1 MIYRCRDRFAAALT
15 APGALFELEEQCG
28 FERFRDHPRT
38 LEGFYRQAIAR
49 GDMRLIQIDE
59 RAYSNNEVFARAA
72 CIAAHLRGRG
82 VQPGNAI
89 GLALTAGIEWAA
101 SFIAVTSIGAV
112 AVLVNTRGTADEMV
126 HAVQSM
132 QCRAVIA
139 DSERAETLLAEP
151 DFDASLLIAEAHLS
165 ALMLGRETPLDFAP
179 RNPTDPAIVLF
190 TSGTTGRPKPV
201 QIDHAGLTHTI
212 VLAGLVAAMQDQH
225 YEADFG
231 IAVPPER
238 ASAQAA
244 TLITSPVFHFSG
256 VMPFLRGLYFGA
268 PLFILGRWSVESVL
282 DLMEREPVSR
292 LGFVPAMLSD
302 MLASPRVSDKNLG
315 SLLLLSNG
323 ASSLDTA
330 LADRLRARFGTVMI
344 ANTYGQTES
353 AAWGTSI
360 CGQDYIDHP
369 TSAGYILPTLTMRIV
384 RPDGSDVTEGEPG
397 EIWLRSPCLMREY
410 VGHPEATAET
420 LQDGWLRTGDVGRTD
435 ADGRVYIV
443 DRLRNMIIS
452 GGENVYCAEVERVL
466 ADHPAVAEV
475 IAYGLA
481 DPRLGE
487 RVAVTVVLKPGEHAD
502 AEALTVHARQR
513 LAGYKIPRIINIR
526 LAPLPRTST
535 FKIDRGR
542 FMAER
547 IPE

>member
-15 APGALFELEEQCG
+15 GPGAPFELETLDG
-28 FERFRDHPRT
+28 FERFRHHPRS
-38 LEGFYRQAIAR
+38 LEGFYRVAMAR
-49 GDMRLIQIDE
+49 GGSRLIQIDE
-59 RAYSNNEVFARAA
+59 RPYSHDEVFARAA
-72 CIAAHLRGRG
+72 SVAAHLRARG
-82 VQPGNAI
+82 IAPGDAV

-101 SFIAVTSIGAV
+101 SFIAVTAIGAV
-112 AVLVNTRGTADEMV
+112 AVLVNTRGSADEMT
-126 HAVQSM
+126 HAIRAM
-132 QCRAVIA
+132 DCRAVIPDA
-139 DSERAETLLAEP
+139 ERATTLLSEP
-151 DFDASLLIAEAHLS
+151 GFDASLLVVGTDLA
-165 ALMLGRETPLDFAP
+165 ALLATDAAPLDFAP
-179 RNPTDPAIVLF
+179 RDPADPAIVLF

-201 QIDHAGLTHTI
+201 RIDHGALTHTI
-212 VLAGLVAAMQDQH
+212 VLAGLVAAMQDRH

-231 IAVPPER
+231 MAVPPER

-268 PLFILGRWSVESVL
+268 PLFILGRWSVDSVF

-292 LGFVPAMLSD
+292 LGFVPAMLAD
-302 MLASPRVSDKNLG
+302 MLASPRASGANLG
-315 SLLLLSNG
+315 SLLLLANG

-330 LADRLRARFGTVMI
+330 LADRLRARFGKVML

-369 TSAGYILPTLTMRIV
+369 TSAGYILPTMAMRIV
-384 RPDGSDVTEGEPG
+384 LPDGSDAAQGEPG
-397 EIWLRSPCLMREY
+397 EIWLRSPCLMHEY
-410 VGHPEATAET
+410 VGHPKATAET
-420 LQDGWLRTGDVGRTD
+420 LRDGWLRTGDVGRTD
-435 ADGRVYIV
+435 ADGRLYIV

-452 GGENVYCAEVERVL
+452 GGENVYCAEVERVV

-475 IAYGLA
+475 IAYGLP

-487 RVAVTVVLKPGEHAD
+487 RVAVTVVLKPGMHTD

-513 LAGYKIPRIINIR
+513 LAGYKIPRAIEIR
-526 LAPLPRTST
+526 PDPLPRTST

-542 FMAER
+542 FIAER
-547 IPE
+547 ISE